1 MEKTGE
7 QRIPQRRTGCG
18 RLSCPS
24 DSEVLEEK
32 KVKAR
37 FVSLDPFAS
46 REGGT
51 DEGKRRVVVKGLRSG
66 RELHWRREAK
76 MVQEIHQRRPYSR
89 QQRRGA
95 DEKRARCW
103 DDVG

>member
-7 QRIPQRRTGCG
+7 QRTPQRRTGCG

-32 KVKAR
+32 RVKAR

-51 DEGKRRVVVKGLRSG
+51 DEGKRGVVVKGLRSR

-76 MVQEIHQRRPYSR
+76 MVQEIHQR
-89 QQRRGA
+89 
-95 DEKRARCW
+95 
-103 DDVG
+103 

>member
-18 RLSCPS
+18 RQSCPS

-32 KVKAR
+32 RVKAR

-51 DEGKRRVVVKGLRSG
+51 DEGNGEWLLKAFAPDMSCIGGGRQRWARRSTNG
-66 RELHWRREAK
+66 
-76 MVQEIHQRRPYSR
+76 RPYSR
-89 QQRRGA
+89 TTAARRGR
-95 DEKRARCW
+95 EKGQ
-103 DDVG
+103 VLG